1 MADTSI
7 AFIGFGLIGGSIAKG
22 LKRADPNITVMA
34 YMRTTETLKQ
44 AKQEGIVDVILPG
57 IGEELSSCDLIF
69 LRSEERR
76 VGKECKA

>member
-34 YMRTTETLKQ
+34 YMRTN
-44 AKQEGIVDVILPG
+44 
-57 IGEELSSCDLIF
+57 
-69 LRSEERR
+69 R
-76 VGKECKA
+76 

>member
-22 LKRADPNITVMA
+22 LKRSDPNITVMA
-34 YMRTTETLKQ
+34 YMRTTEKLKR
-44 AKQEGIVDVILPG
+44 AILEGIVDVILPC

-69 LRSEERR
+69 LCTPVE
-76 VGKECKA
+76 